1 MTATATE
8 PAAPVPDG
16 IVGLTATEAAER
28 RERGQGNDVPAAPT
42 RTFRQILRANLLTRF
57 NALLGGLLVVIL
69 IVGPPNDALF
79 GFVLVANALIGIL
92 QEWRAK
98 RTLDRLAI
106 LSAPKARVL
115 RDGAPGDVAIGEV
128 VLDDVLILRPGDQ
141 VVVDG
146 DVIEAQG
153 LEVDESLL
161 TGESDPQHKAPGD
174 AVLSGSFVAAGSGH
188 FVATKVGREAYAV
201 ALAEEARRFT
211 LASSDLRSGIDRII
225 QLVSWAM
232 LPTAALLLFSQLRAH
247 DGLSEAL
254 ASTVGGV
261 VAMVPEGLVL
271 LTSVAF
277 AASVVRLGRQ
287 QVLVQELP
295 AVETLARVDVICLDK
310 TGTITAGDITF
321 SDLEMLGDAAAST
334 VASALAGLAAS
345 DPNPNATLAAV
356 GRAPVVARAAADET
370 WDARM
375 AVPFSSARK
384 WSGSDFGA
392 RGTWLLGA
400 PEVLLA
406 ATAEGTEGT
415 TRARVDELAR
425 LGRRV
430 VLLTHT
436 AQPLAGDELPVGLVP
451 AALVLLADQVRPD
464 AEETLRYFVAQDVR
478 VKVISGD
485 NPNTVAAVAREA
497 GVPDVAEGYD
507 GRDLPEDEAAL
518 AEVLERHH
526 VFGRVKP
533 HQKRAMVKAL
543 QSNGHVVAMTGDGV
557 NDVLALKDADIGIA
571 MGSGSSASRAAAQ
584 IVLLDGRFATMPD
597 VVAEGRR
604 VINNIERVANLFL
617 TKTTYSMLLALS
629 VGVIGLA
636 FPFLPRHLTLVG
648 SITIGIPAFFLA
660 LAPNHHRARSGFVPR
675 VLRFAVPAGTLAAI
689 VTLVAYGV
697 AHSDDAVTLDQART
711 VATLTLVSTG
721 LCILVRLATPFNAWR
736 KALVLSMVGLFA
748 AVLAFPPAR
757 AFFALELPP
766 PWLYGVVAGLV
777 VAQELAWRMLLARLS
792 ATGWAPPPA
801 ETDPPRPNGVDA

>member
-1 MTATATE
+1 M
-8 PAAPVPDG
+8 PVPDG
-16 IVGLTATEAAER
+16 IVGLTAGEVADR
-28 RERGQGNDVPAAPT
+28 RARGLGNDVPAAPT
-42 RTFRQILRANLLTRF
+42 RTVPQILRANVLTRF

-69 IVGPPNDALF
+69 IVGPLNDALF

-106 LSAPKARVL
+106 VSAPKARVL
-115 RDGAPGDVAIGEV
+115 RDGVPAEVGVGEV
-128 VLDDVLILRPGDQ
+128 VLDDVLVLRPGDQ
-141 VVVDG
+141 VVVDA

-161 TGESDPQHKAPGD
+161 TGESDPQHKLPGD
-174 AVLSGSFVAAGSGH
+174 GVLSGSFVAAGSGH
-188 FVATKVGREAYAV
+188 VVATKVGAEAYAV
-201 ALAEEARRFT
+201 KLAEEARRFT
-211 LASSDLRSGIDRII
+211 LASSELRNGIDQII
-225 QLVSWAM
+225 KYVSWAM
-232 LPTAALLLFSQLRAH
+232 LPTAVLLLFSQLRAH

-310 TGTITAGDITF
+310 TGTITAGDIAFT
-321 SDLEMLGDAAAST
+321 DLEVQGDGAEST

-345 DPNPNATLAAV
+345 DPNPNATLAAIA
-356 GRAPVVARAAADET
+356 RAPVVARAAAEDT
-370 WDARM
+370 WDAHL

-384 WSGSDFGA
+384 WSGSDFA
-392 RGTWLLGA
+392 AHGTWMLGA
-400 PEVLLA
+400 PEVLLGD
-406 ATAEGTEGT
+406 ATGEVVDRC
-415 TRARVDELAR
+415 RARVQELAGQ
-425 LGRRV
+425 GRRV
-430 VLLTHT
+430 VLLSRTDT
-436 AQPLAGDELPVGLVP
+436 RLAGDELPAGLVP
-451 AALVLLADQVRPD
+451 QALVLLADQVRPD
-464 AEETLRYFVAQDVR
+464 AAETLAYFVAQDVR

-485 NPNTVAAVAREA
+485 NPTTVAAVAREA
-497 GVPDVAEGYD
+497 GVRDVGEGYD

-518 AEVLERHH
+518 ADVLGAHH
-526 VFGRVKP
+526 VFGRVQP
-533 HQKRAMVKAL
+533 HQKRSMVKAL
-543 QSNGHVVAMTGDGV
+543 QANGHVVAMTGDGV

-584 IVLLDGRFATMPD
+584 IVLLDGRFATLPG

-604 VINNIERVANLFL
+604 VINNIQRVANLFL

-629 VGVIGLA
+629 VGVIGFA

-648 SITIGIPAFFLA
+648 SLTIGIPAFFLA
-660 LAPNHHRARSGFVPR
+660 LAPNHNRARSGFVPR

-689 VTLVAYGV
+689 VTLISYAI
-697 AHSDDAVTLDQART
+697 AHANDAVSLDQART

-721 LCILVRLATPFNAWR
+721 LCILVRLAQPFDAWR
-736 KALVLSMVGLFA
+736 KALVLWMIGLFV
-748 AVLAFPPAR
+748 AVLLLPPAR

-766 PWLYGVVAGLV
+766 AYLYAVAAALV
-777 VAQELAWRMLLARLS
+777 VAQELVWRAIRGRVL
-792 ATGWAPPPA
+792 PP
-801 ETDPPRPNGVDA
+801 GVGDGQDGGDG

>member
-1 MTATATE
+1 M
-8 PAAPVPDG
+8 PVPDG
-16 IVGLTATEAAER
+16 IVGLTAGEVADR
-28 RERGQGNDVPAAPT
+28 RARGLGNDVPAAPT
-42 RTFRQILRANLLTRF
+42 RTVPQILRANLLTRF

-69 IVGPPNDALF
+69 VVGPLNDALF

-98 RTLDRLAI
+98 RTLDKLAI
-106 LSAPKARVL
+106 VSAPKARVL
-115 RDGAPGDVAIGEV
+115 RDGVPGEVAVGEV
-128 VLDDVLILRPGDQ
+128 VLDDVLVLRPGDQ
-141 VVVDG
+141 VVVDAE
-146 DVIEAQG
+146 VIEAQG

-174 AVLSGSFVAAGSGH
+174 AVMSGSFVAAGSGH
-188 FVATKVGREAYAV
+188 VTATKVGAEAYAV
-201 ALAEEARRFT
+201 KLAEEARRFT
-211 LASSDLRSGIDRII
+211 LASSELRNGIDQII
-225 QLVSWAM
+225 KYVSWAM

-247 DGLSEAL
+247 DGLPEAL

-310 TGTITAGDITF
+310 TGTITAGDIAFT
-321 SDLEMLGDAAAST
+321 DLEVLGDAAAST

-345 DPNPNATLAAV
+345 DPNPNATLAAI
-356 GRAPVVARAAADET
+356 GRAPVVARAAAEDT
-370 WDARM
+370 WDARL

-384 WSGSDFGA
+384 WSGSDFA
-392 RGTWLLGA
+392 AHGTWMLGA
-400 PEVLLA
+400 PEVLLGD
-406 ATAEGTEGT
+406 ATGEVVDRC
-415 TRARVDELAR
+415 RARVQELAGQ
-425 LGRRV
+425 GRRV
-430 VLLTHT
+430 VLLSRTDT
-436 AQPLAGDELPVGLVP
+436 RLAGDELPAGLVP
-451 AALVLLADQVRPD
+451 QALVLLADQVRPD
-464 AEETLRYFVAQDVR
+464 AAETLAYFVAQDVR

-485 NPNTVAAVAREA
+485 NPTTVAAVAREA
-497 GVPDVAEGYD
+497 GVPDVGEGYD

-518 AEVLERHH
+518 ADVLDAHH
-526 VFGRVKP
+526 VFGRVQP
-533 HQKRAMVKAL
+533 HQKRSMVKAL
-543 QSNGHVVAMTGDGV
+543 QAKGHVVAMTGDGV

-584 IVLLDGRFATMPD
+584 IVLLDGRFATLPG

-604 VINNIERVANLFL
+604 VINNIQRVANLFL

-629 VGVIGLA
+629 VGVIGFA

-648 SITIGIPAFFLA
+648 SLTIGIPAFFLA
-660 LAPNHHRARSGFVPR
+660 LAPNHNRARSGFVPR

-689 VTLVAYGV
+689 VTLISYAI
-697 AHSDDAVTLDQART
+697 AHANDAVSLDQART

-721 LCILVRLATPFNAWR
+721 LCILVRLAQPFDAWR
-736 KALVLSMVGLFA
+736 KALVLWMIGLFV
-748 AVLAFPPAR
+748 AVLLLPPAR

-766 PWLYGVVAGLV
+766 AYLYAVAAALV
-777 VAQELAWRMLLARLS
+777 VAQELVWRAIRGRVL
-792 ATGWAPPPA
+792 PP
-801 ETDPPRPNGVDA
+801 GVGDGQDGGDG